1 MRAAIIALVALA
13 GMGVAAYLA
22 SKRLVVEQTPPTPP
36 ASVRVEV
43 PQEGLRRPPSQ
54 VERDVAVPL
63 EEALAK
69 LPGVTRLRVRTT
81 AAAVTAEVWGAESS
95 VVEAALKP
103 WPRASARRNEPKLET
118 YWLFRGDERPEVIG
132 QVCGREAPLL
142 LVHVDPETLKARQV
156 GALLVD
162 RAARRG
168 SPEEVEK
175 REIADQVRLSDV
187 ARVEVGPPP
196 PKCTAKTPSGPAWF
210 VRTLQQELGAGPER
224 VADPTRVELRASDN
238 LPDKLTGVSPKV
250 VTFEP
255 PAAWTLWFSPAL
267 GPAQRGQV
275 LGELRAVPGL
285 QVRHVDGL
293 PRVRL
298 VLSGVDREQLFP
310 VAARLA
316 KTLELAQGV
325 QLVVPPPAVE
335 PFLDVKVD
343 RERAAAAGVPVD
355 EVAAVAELA
364 LQGREHDGVRVSVDL
379 QRPEHMAALFVRDRR
394 LSDLVTLVEVAQ
406 PFELMREDRKPAIE
420 VLAYGI
426 DRKAVPTLPLPAGVV
441 LEIHEEL

>member
-1 MRAAIIALVALA
+1 MRVAIIALVALA

-22 SKRLVVEQTPPTPP
+22 SKRLVVEQKPLTP
-36 ASVRVEV
+36 AADVLVEV

-69 LPGVTRLRVRTT
+69 LPGVTRLRMRTT
-81 AAAVTAEVWGAESS
+81 TAAVTAEVWGAESS

-118 YWLFRGDERPEVIG
+118 YWVFRGDERPQVIG
-132 QVCGREAPLL
+132 QVCGREEPML
-142 LVHVDPETLKARQV
+142 LVHIDPQRLKARQV

-175 REIADQVRLSDV
+175 LEIAEQVRLSDV
-187 ARVEVGPPP
+187 ARVEIAPPP
-196 PKCTAKTPSGPAWF
+196 PKCIARTPEGPSWF
-210 VRTLQQELGAGPER
+210 VRTLQQELGTGPER
-224 VADPTRVELRASDN
+224 VANPTRVELRANGN
-238 LPDKLTGVSPKV
+238 LPDKLTVVEPKV

-275 LGELRAVPGL
+275 LGELRALPGV
-285 QVRHVDGL
+285 QVRHIDGL
-293 PRVRL
+293 PRVRV
-298 VLSGVDREQLFP
+298 VLSGADREQLLA
-310 VAARLA
+310 VATRLG
-316 KTLELAQGV
+316 KMLELAQGV
-325 QLVVPPPAVE
+325 QLVVTPPAVE

-364 LQGREHDGVRVSVDL
+364 LQGREHDGVRVSVEL
-379 QRPEHMAALFVRDRR
+379 QQREHMAALFVRDRR

-406 PFELMREDRKPAIE
+406 PFELMREDRKPAVE

-426 DRKAVPTLPLPAGVV
+426 DSKAVPMLPLPAGVT